1 MHDAL
6 EHRKIMLLTLTYGR
20 NFTLD
25 ELNQEPKHLPLNDM
39 AALALSANYRLAT
52 SMLINFDLEIFLF
65 P

>member
-1 MHDAL
+1 
-6 EHRKIMLLTLTYGR
+6 MLLTLTYGR